1 LNKYLLVT
9 TIVVIFA
16 VSLPQLTGCSLA
28 DVVKTD
34 VPIGIQ
40 RSIGSESKVSL
51 REASY
56 TWDEWINH
64 VEVNSEQF
72 ADNIDRS
79 SQVFGLLS
87 AFTNTGVDSLDGII
101 GQTPLGATLIAMLAG
116 AAGLFTKTPGT
127 DKKIS
132 KEKEDSYN
140 AGLFKGK
147 QIAEVLK

>member
-1 LNKYLLVT
+1 MNKYLIIA
-9 TIVVIFA
+9 TIVAIFA

-40 RSIGSESKVSL
+40 RSIGSENKVSL
-51 REASY
+51 REANY
-56 TWDEWINH
+56 TWAQWINH

-72 ADNIDRS
+72 AENIDRS
-79 SQVFGLLS
+79 NQVFGLLS
-87 AFTNTGVDSLDGII
+87 AFTNTGLESLDGTI
-101 GQTPLGATLIAMLAG
+101 GQTPLGATLVALLAG
-116 AAGLFTKTPGT
+116 AAGLFTKRPGT
-127 DKKIS
+127 DKQIS

-147 QIAEVLK
+147 QIAELTR